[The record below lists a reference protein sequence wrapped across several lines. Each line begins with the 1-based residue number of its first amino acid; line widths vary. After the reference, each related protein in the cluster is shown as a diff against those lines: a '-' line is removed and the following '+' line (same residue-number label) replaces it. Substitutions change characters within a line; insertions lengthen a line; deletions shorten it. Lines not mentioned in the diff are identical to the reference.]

1 MVASH
6 PGATLVLAGD
16 LNCCLLK
23 PAADSPGHR
32 LTRLLTTYGLRIA
45 NTEHPTY
52 RPANSLLDVIAT
64 SRPDLVTRAGVTRC
78 QYGTPHDFTRLVL
91 RCGGAGRPSRPTVQR
106 RCLQKVDSEQ
116 LNLQL
121 SEADWSPVLLRER
134 RADKWEE
141 FRAIFL
147 SQLDGVAP
155 VTRVRLSPPGAP
167 PLTADTRQLLA
178 ERRQALQ
185 AGGQRD
191 RYKEL
196 NRQCRGAIRR
206 DQTAHYQ
213 RELDKAGPGSVWR
226 VLRPIIGSKKETAVP
241 SATPDALNDY
251 YVSIGPATAAS
262 VPRPAATV
270 PVRLP
275 RVTSGFRPQPIDLD
289 TLCLVLWSMKPS
301 RATGLDGISVDMFRR
316 YFWGTGQILLDM
328 INTSL
333 VTCQV
338 PAAWKHALVT
348 PIPKGKGP
356 SAPANTRPISIL
368 PGVMKITER
377 VVQLQLT
384 QYLET
389 NKLLSSAQHG
399 YRKGHST
406 ETALSVITE
415 HVLCAMD
422 CREISVL
429 VLLDLSKCFDVVPH
443 ARLLDKLALYGVD
456 TEWFGDYLRGHTQ
469 QVQVI
474 GGDGTPMCSAAKP
487 NSIGVFQGG
496 SLSCV
501 LYTIFT
507 NELSLFVPDGVRVVQ
522 YADDTQLLVS
532 GKKSELPALIVRM
545 EQALVNVPECIA
557 MCIGPSRDH
566 VYQTRGS
573 SQRTLPRIHSESG
586 RRRLSYGAVQ
596 QYN

>member
-32 LTRLLTTYGLRIA
+32 LTRLLTMYGLRIV

-116 LNLQL
+116 FNLQL

-134 RADKWEE
+134 PADKWEE

-226 VLRPIIGSKKETAVP
+226 VLRPIIGSKKETA
-241 SATPDALNDY
+241 
-251 YVSIGPATAAS
+251 
-262 VPRPAATV
+262 
-270 PVRLP
+270 
-275 RVTSGFRPQPIDLD
+275 F
-289 TLCLVLWSMKPS
+289 
-301 RATGLDGISVDMFRR
+301 
-316 YFWGTGQILLDM
+316 
-328 INTSL
+328 
-333 VTCQV
+333 
-338 PAAWKHALVT
+338 
-348 PIPKGKGP
+348 
-356 SAPANTRPISIL
+356 
-368 PGVMKITER
+368 
-377 VVQLQLT
+377 
-384 QYLET
+384 LE
-389 NKLLSSAQHG
+389 
-399 YRKGHST
+399 
-406 ETALSVITE
+406 
-415 HVLCAMD
+415 
-422 CREISVL
+422 
-429 VLLDLSKCFDVVPH
+429 LLDL
-443 ARLLDKLALYGVD
+443 L
-456 TEWFGDYLRGHTQ
+456 
-469 QVQVI
+469 
-474 GGDGTPMCSAAKP
+474 
-487 NSIGVFQGG
+487 
-496 SLSCV
+496 
-501 LYTIFT
+501 
-507 NELSLFVPDGVRVVQ
+507 
-522 YADDTQLLVS
+522 DTQLEERFDMPSMHKVAEVERLLEDAAAGKTYAVPGAVKELYGRNVGVKRLEVQLKMLPDIMTQAATASDSIARDFPYKVAEPDRIVNLSEGGQTYRRLGKQICCDLAYWRQITYEEGHDSPSCSSPSVCCAGCGDEHPSTDPGCPRWLAECQVS
-532 GKKSELPALIVRM
+532 LLIRQGWEPRDARHYVATHPDADPTIIPSNSDSVRRPPPNNHSEPDGPAAARTARLRPALR
-545 EQALVNVPECIA
+545 P
-557 MCIGPSRDH
+557 D
-566 VYQTRGS
+566 RGRILCRRTDWAS
-573 SQRTLPRIHSESG
+573 SQHSMALTCVREAPEALG
-586 RRRLSYGAVQ
+586 HQ
-596 QYN
+596 IMDMTN